1 MATMTEAEGP
11 MAIRVLAT
19 IPELPVA
26 HGEVTSDPAVP
37 EHAAA
42 PLPRPAPPPSPRRTR
57 ARASFPGVSIAAL
70 AIVAAALW
78 SLVAIRE
85 ATRPGFEAETT
96 RIADESADA
105 GAAETTLR

>member
-1 MATMTEAEGP
+1 MTEAEGL

-26 HGEVTSDPAVP
+26 P
-37 EHAAA
+37 EPVAALEA
-42 PLPRPAPPPSPRRTR
+42 AGPLARPAPLSAPRR

-70 AIVAAALW
+70 ALVAATVW

-85 ATRPGFEAETT
+85 ATRLGTDAENA
-96 RIADESADA
+96 RIAAELADTNA
-105 GAAETTLR
+105 PETTLR